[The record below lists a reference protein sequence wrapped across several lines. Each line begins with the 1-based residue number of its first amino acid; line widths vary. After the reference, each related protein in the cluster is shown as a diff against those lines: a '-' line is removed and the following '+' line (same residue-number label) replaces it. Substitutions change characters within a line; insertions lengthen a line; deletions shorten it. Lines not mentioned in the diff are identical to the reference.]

1 MAVGR
6 VADTALVKDQLTL
19 DDHGY
24 ILADETT
31 KTNLDGVFAI
41 GDIRSKPLRQIV
53 TAASDGATA
62 SKFVEEYLMRLK

>member
-1 MAVGR
+1 MIM
-6 VADTALVKDQLTL
+6 DIFWQMKPQ
-19 DDHGY
+19 
-24 ILADETT
+24 